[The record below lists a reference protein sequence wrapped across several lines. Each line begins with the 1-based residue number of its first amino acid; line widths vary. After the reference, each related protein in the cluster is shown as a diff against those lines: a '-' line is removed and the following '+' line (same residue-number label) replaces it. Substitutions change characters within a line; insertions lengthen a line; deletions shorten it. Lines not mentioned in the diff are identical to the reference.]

1 MKKSLLALM
10 LASVSVGALANDTPA
25 QEEVNYGDPTASFST
40 VGISGAQDKG
50 QLNLMYGA
58 GSNIFQL
65 DLGFDRTKD
74 AEGKRPESKDVFN
87 YRGRYFHVTEGLGYS
102 VDVLGGADKTT
113 VLGGAIYKMPLT
125 DNITVFP
132 MLSAG
137 YTASKDGKNAVGLE
151 KDSALAQAGIY
162 GMYGFDGGHWLY
174 ANPKST
180 YHAEGETFTNQIEVG
195 GGYMVADRISVG
207 FKVEHTAKIKGSEK
221 NGLGIGNDTKAD
233 TVTWLQAN
241 YYF

>member
-1 MKKSLLALM
+1 
-10 LASVSVGALANDTPA
+10 
-25 QEEVNYGDPTASFST
+25 
-40 VGISGAQDKG
+40 
-50 QLNLMYGA
+50 MYGA

-65 DLGFDRTKD
+65 NLGFDKTKD
-74 AEGKRPESKDVFN
+74 TEGKRPE
-87 YRGRYFHVTEGLGYS
+87 
-102 VDVLGGADKTT
+102 
-113 VLGGAIYKMPLT
+113 
-125 DNITVFP
+125 
-132 MLSAG
+132 
-137 YTASKDGKNAVGLE
+137 SKDGKNAVGLA

-180 YHAEGETFTNQIEVG
+180 YHAEGQTFTNQIEVG
-195 GGYMVADRISVG
+195 GGYMVADKISVG

-221 NGLGIGNDTKAD
+221 NGLGVGNDTKAD

>member
-1 MKKSLLALM
+1 MKKSLIALLLAG
-10 LASVSVGALANDTPA
+10 VSVGVLANENPA

-40 VGISGAQDKG
+40 VGVSGAQDKG
-50 QLNLMYGA
+50 QLNMMYGA

-65 DLGFDRTKD
+65 DLGFDNTKNALGQRPSSKD
-74 AEGKRPESKDVFN
+74 AFN
-87 YRGRYFHVTEGLGYS
+87 YRGRYFHVSDGLGYS
-102 VDVLGGADKTT
+102 VDVLGGADNTT
-113 VLGGAIYKMPLT
+113 VLGGAIYKMQMT
-125 DNITVFP
+125 DNITIFP

-137 YTASKDGKNAVGLE
+137 YSASKDGKNKTGLK
-151 KDSALAQAGIY
+151 KDSSLVQAGVY

-180 YHAEGETFTNQIEVG
+180 YHTEGKTFINQIEVG
-195 GGYMVADRISVG
+195 GGYMVADKVSVG
-207 FKVEHTAKIKGSEK
+207 FKVEHTGEIKGTTA
-221 NGLGIGNDTKAD
+221 NGIGNGGKIKSD